1 MLAKNNYE
9 TYLKEKRKYY
19 AELLYEKI
27 NKENLKKDLIFSYL
41 GARICYYSD
50 YPIRI
55 LFEEKFLDKRKRTQF
70 LLNLYKKKHFSIFA
84 HTPIVIDLSDINV
97 ETRERIFKYFFKV
110 FPIDEFT
117 AMFTLRHFTENLP
130 EEKFKELIDIGL
142 YDWRKDN
149 DFMKSFE
156 LKSNIVIE
164 LSEFNARYLQ
174 SKLFVFN
181 SSIPEWKVVLA
192 YNISR
197 ICSHQWIRHTT
208 INFNQRS
215 HRYTDVDAFCLPYRF
230 QEDYDLF
237 NRIYIDFQ
245 DLYGLY
251 TSLKVKERFRKEE
264 LRFLM
269 PQGTATTL
277 IASAPIFV
285 WKDFVEKRC
294 ISQAQEEIREI
305 AKILR
310 KVLFNNKIG
319 EKDE

>member
-1 MLAKNNYE
+1 MLTRNNYE

-19 AELLYEKI
+19 AELLYERI
-27 NKENLKKDLIFSYL
+27 NKENLRKDLIFSYL
-41 GARICYYSD
+41 GARICYCSD

-55 LFEEKFLDKRKRTQF
+55 LFEEKFLDKEKRTQF
-70 LLNLYKKKHFSIFA
+70 LLNLYKKKHFSVFA
-84 HTPIVIDLSDINV
+84 HTPIVIDLSDVNV
-97 ETRERIFKYFFKV
+97 ETRERIFKYFFRI
-110 FPIDEFT
+110 FLIDEFT
-117 AMFTLRHFTENLP
+117 AIFTLRHFAENLP
-130 EEKFKELIDIGL
+130 EEKFKELIDIEL
-142 YDWRKDN
+142 YDWKKDN

-197 ICSHQWIRHTT
+197 VCSLQWIRHTT

-215 HRYTDVDAFCLPYRF
+215 HRYTDVDAFCLSHKF
-230 QEDYDLF
+230 QKDYDLL
-237 NRIYIDFQ
+237 NRIYINLQ

-251 TSLKVKERFRKEE
+251 TSLKTKREFKKEE

-277 IASAPIFV
+277 IASAPIFI
-285 WKDFVEKRC
+285 WKDFVEKRD
-294 ISQAQEEIREI
+294 IPQAQVEIREI
-305 AKILR
+305 AKVLR
-310 KVLFNNKIG
+310 QALFN
-319 EKDE
+319 EKP

>member
-1 MLAKNNYE
+1 MLTKNNYE

-19 AELLYEKI
+19 AELLYERI
-27 NKENLKKDLIFSYL
+27 NKESLKKDLIFSYL
-41 GARICYYSD
+41 GTRICYYSD

-55 LFEEKFLDKRKRTQF
+55 LFEERFLDKEKRTQF
-70 LLNLYKKKHFSIFA
+70 LLNLYKKKHFSVFA
-84 HTPIVIDLSDINV
+84 HTPIVIDLSDVNV
-97 ETRERIFKYFFKV
+97 ETRERIFKYFFRI
-110 FPIDEFT
+110 FLIDEFT
-117 AMFTLRHFTENLP
+117 AIFTLRHFAENLP
-130 EEKFKELIDIGL
+130 EEKFKKLIDIEL

-174 SKLFVFN
+174 SKLFIFN

-197 ICSHQWIRHTT
+197 ICSLQWIRHTT

-215 HRYTDVDAFCLPYRF
+215 HRYTDVNAFCLPYRF

-237 NRIYIDFQ
+237 NRIYMDFQ

-251 TSLKVKERFRKEE
+251 TSLKVKEKFKKEE

-277 IASAPIFV
+277 IASAPIFI

-294 ISQAQEEIREI
+294 ISQVQEEIREI
-305 AKILR
+305 AKIL
-310 KVLFNNKIG
+310 KQALFN
-319 EKDE
+319 EKA